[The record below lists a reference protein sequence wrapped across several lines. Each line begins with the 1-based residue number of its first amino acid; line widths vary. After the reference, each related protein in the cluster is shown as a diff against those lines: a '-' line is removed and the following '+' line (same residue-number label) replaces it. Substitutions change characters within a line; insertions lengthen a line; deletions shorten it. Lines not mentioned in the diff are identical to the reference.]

1 MYKYTYA
8 CIYIYIYTQTTC
20 VYIYIH
26 IYMHACMYKRIH
38 VWVCIYIYI
47 FTCTHIAPQVI
58 WRCDTNAPFR
68 RTPPKRPWRQ
78 SFRRGA
84 RCPLGPSVSW
94 CKMPW
99 HGSLRPNKLCR
110 EKANWV
116 GFWGNHVE
124 KHIQK
129 KRHSW
134 VLKSLF
140 WRKPH
145 ITTISAS
152 VDTSQF
158 GVNDTIIPL
167 SRRV

>member
-1 MYKYTYA
+1 MHVYTYIYIHRQHV
-8 CIYIYIYTQTTC
+8 CTYIYIYIC
-20 VYIYIH
+20 
-26 IYMHACMYKRIH
+26 MHACTRGYMYEC
-38 VWVCIYIYI
+38 VYIYI

-110 EKANWV
+110 EKAAWV

-134 VLKSLF
+134 VLKPFLE
-140 WRKPH
+140 K
-145 ITTISAS
+145 
-152 VDTSQF
+152 TSH
-158 GVNDTIIPL
+158 NNYLSL
-167 SRRV
+167 SRYQPIWG